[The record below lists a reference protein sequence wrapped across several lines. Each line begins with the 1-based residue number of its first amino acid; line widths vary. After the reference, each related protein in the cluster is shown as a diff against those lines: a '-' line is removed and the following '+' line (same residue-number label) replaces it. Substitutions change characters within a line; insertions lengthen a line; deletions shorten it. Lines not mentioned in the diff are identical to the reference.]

1 MFEQWSDK
9 SNPQIAFAF
18 YDNFI
23 QVQWAYE
30 DCRVLSTDKEQYMN
44 FLVKRRKLM
53 AQLIRKAY
61 KKLSD

>member
-30 DCRVLSTDKEQYMN
+30 DCRVLSTDKEQVYE
-44 FLVKRRKLM
+44 F
-53 AQLIRKAY
+53 
-61 KKLSD
+61 SC

>member
-1 MFEQWSDK
+1 MGM
-9 SNPQIAFAF
+9 
-18 YDNFI
+18 
-23 QVQWAYE
+23 

-44 FLVKRRKLM
+44 FLVKRHKLM

>member
-1 MFEQWSDK
+1 MFEHWSDK

-30 DCRVLSTDKEQYMN
+30 DCRVLSTDKEQVYE
-44 FLVKRRKLM
+44 F
-53 AQLIRKAY
+53 
-61 KKLSD
+61 SC